1 MAIISQ
7 TCGPTESGF
16 ALRATAPSPCGHQTT
31 LRQRLPMKGPCVL
44 AAHSGRTTLAD
55 DGSTDEAEKVSKRR
69 TTLNTRTWLAAVA
82 VLATVVAGSPAV
94 AAVQQDTVGV
104 VDETTGVWYLRGPTG
119 DTTSFYYGDPW
130 DYAMVGDWDCDTI
143 DTPGLYRQS
152 DGYVYL
158 RNSNTQGVA
167 DIRFY
172 FGNAGDIPLAGD
184 FNGDGCDT
192 VSIYRPS
199 QGRVFII
206 NQLGANDGGL
216 GAADYDYY
224 FGNPGDKPFV
234 GDFNNNGQDTVG
246 LHRESTGL
254 VYYRNTHTQGIAD
267 YSFIYGDPGDK
278 IIAGR
283 WVQDPTPGPDT
294 VGHLPPLQRH
304 RSISASQ
311 TRRAT
316 PTPSS
321 STGTS
326 TCCPSP
332 DTSDPWSAATTR
344 HRRPGSL
351 RVITNIVDG
360 DTLDVLRAYFDGV
373 DWVQMTFRVR
383 LIGID
388 APEVGDCYY
397 NEAKNRLASL
407 VSGQTVWLVKDVSEV
422 DRYGRLLRYIY
433 TGGQH
438 INKTMIDEGYAVAVE
453 YPPTPP
459 MPLCS
464 PQPRAK
470 HETPVSV
477 SGAPAPAR
485 SRHRATRP
493 IQPCASRR
501 HHRTWTAVTS
511 RTGDSRCSNLTRTGF
526 DGDKDGVGCES

>member
-1 MAIISQ
+1 M
-7 TCGPTESGF
+7 
-16 ALRATAPSPCGHQTT
+16 
-31 LRQRLPMKGPCVL
+31 
-44 AAHSGRTTLAD
+44 
-55 DGSTDEAEKVSKRR
+55 
-69 TTLNTRTWLAAVA
+69 
-82 VLATVVAGSPAV
+82 
-94 AAVQQDTVGV
+94 
-104 VDETTGVWYLRGPTG
+104 
-119 DTTSFYYGDPW
+119 
-130 DYAMVGDWDCDTI
+130 
-143 DTPGLYRQS
+143 YRQS

-167 DIRFY
+167 DIRFF

-254 VYYRNTHTQGIAD
+254 VYYRNTHTQGFAD

-278 IIAGR
+278 IVAGR
-283 WVQDPTPGPDT
+283 WVQDSTPGPDT
-294 VGHLPPLQRH
+294 VGIFRRSNGTVYLRFSNTQGNADTQFEYGYFNMLPVAGYFGPLVGGDDPPQ
-304 RSISASQ
+304 
-311 TRRAT
+311 AT
-316 PTPSS
+316 GVT
-321 STGTS
+321 
-326 TCCPSP
+326 
-332 DTSDPWSAATTR
+332 A
-344 HRRPGSL
+344 L
-351 RVITNIVDG
+351 ITNIVDG

-407 VSGQTVWLVKDVSEV
+407 VSGQTGWLVKVVSEV

-453 YPPTPP
+453 YPPDTAHAAVFAAAE
-459 MPLCS
+459 S
-464 PQPRAK
+464 
-470 HETPVSV
+470 E
-477 SGAPAPAR
+477 AR
-485 SRHRATRP
+485 D
-493 IQPCASRR
+493 ASLGLWG
-501 HHRTWTAVTS
+501 TC
-511 RTGDSRCSNLTRTGF
+511 TGS
-526 DGDKDGVGCES
+526 